1 MSVRFGSSPSINSSN
16 EIFGYESL
24 PLSSVCLIED
34 GTFRFFHIVR
44 EEGASH
50 DNMQS

>member
-1 MSVRFGSSPSINSSN
+1 MFVRFGSSPSINSSN
-16 EIFGYESL
+16 EIFGCESL

-44 EEGASH
+44 ERASH
-50 DNMQS
+50 DDMQS